1 MQQFV
6 FEFSQGRFTGPTA
19 VLCLAYAYCRSSVC
33 VDIVQAVRLKEETEV
48 DLTSQLSQLNA
59 SVEALRTAEVCSLL
73 HEPSD

>member
-1 MQQFV
+1 M
-6 FEFSQGRFTGPTA
+6 
-19 VLCLAYAYCRSSVC
+19 C